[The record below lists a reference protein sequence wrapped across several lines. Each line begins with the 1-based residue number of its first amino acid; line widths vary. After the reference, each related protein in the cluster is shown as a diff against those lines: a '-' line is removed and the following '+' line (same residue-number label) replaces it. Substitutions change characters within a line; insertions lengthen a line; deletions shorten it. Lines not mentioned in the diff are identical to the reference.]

1 MKVKRRRYKAT
12 VICIA
17 IVLFLTVLAGCGQ
30 QVSETGKV
38 LGICTVTIDAASV
51 GQGMILDAYEVPY
64 TEGMS
69 VLDQLYTAV
78 QENGILMETTG
89 FDAVAYV
96 AGINN
101 IYEFDN
107 GPASGWVYYVNDV
120 SATESA
126 GACELKEGD
135 AVRWV
140 YITE

>member
-1 MKVKRRRYKAT
+1 M
-12 VICIA
+12 IIA
-17 IVLFLTVLAGCGQ
+17 ILTTLSGCDP
-30 QVSETGKV
+30 VSETHEVTGV
-38 LGICTVTIDAASV
+38 CTVTIDAASV

-64 TEGMS
+64 TEGMT
-69 VLDQLYTAV
+69 VLDQLHTAV

-107 GPASGWVYYVNDV
+107 GPASGWVYYINDV
-120 SATESA
+120 SATQSA
-126 GACELKEGD
+126 GAYELKEGD
-135 AVRWV
+135 AVKWV

>member
-1 MKVKRRRYKAT
+1 MMDKIRRSKAT
-12 VICIA
+12 VICIM
-17 IVLFLTVLAGCGQ
+17 IIMLLTVLPGCNP
-30 QVSETGKV
+30 VSETHEVTGV
-38 LGICTVTIDAASV
+38 CTVTIDAASV
-51 GQGMILDAYEVPY
+51 GQGIILDAYEVPY

-69 VLDQLYTAV
+69 VLDQLYTVV

-89 FDAVAYV
+89 FGATAYV
-96 AGINN
+96 AGIND

-126 GACELKEGD
+126 GAYELKEGD
-135 AVRWV
+135 AVKWV